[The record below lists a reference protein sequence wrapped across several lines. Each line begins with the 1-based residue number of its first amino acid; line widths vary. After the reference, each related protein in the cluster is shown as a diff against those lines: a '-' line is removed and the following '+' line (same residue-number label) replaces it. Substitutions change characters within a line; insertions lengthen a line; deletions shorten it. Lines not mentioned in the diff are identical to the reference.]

1 MANELQMIVELQWAK
16 GGVALTH
23 ATTSTRD
30 MSGTV
35 LYQNVQA
42 VGTSTE
48 QIVFPADLT
57 GVPGMIVLK
66 NLNATNFIEVG
77 LDSASPMTQVFAKLM
92 PGQIMPLPP
101 STATLYAKANNA
113 ACDLLVMAASA

>member
-1 MANELQMIVELQWAK
+1 MANELSMILQLKWAK

-23 ATTSTRD
+23 STSSPRD
-30 MSGTV
+30 MAGAV

-42 VGTSTE
+42 IGTSTE
-48 QIVFPADLT
+48 QIEFPADLT

-77 LDSASPMTQVFAKLM
+77 LNTPVTQIFAKLM
-92 PGQIMPLPP
+92 PGQIMPIPP
-101 STATLYAKANNA
+101 STATLYAKANTA